1 MAAVKKK
8 AAKKKA
14 ASKKATKKKV
24 VDNSQLESK
33 LGHDPLAWLSG
44 DEEHVVSDSNIVV
57 EPETVA
63 QTEVEEKIVNE
74 AVEIQVEAEESL
86 LESTVQAETETET
99 VSSEQPA
106 ETGNKKDETMLNLPD
121 VFGIA
126 QAEIMYQEIK
136 DLLSSTDEVKIDG
149 SAVEMI
155 DASALQLLIVLVN
168 ECKSQGKKI
177 SWHKNSDKIRDSAN
191 LLNLTESLG
200 I

>member
-14 ASKKATKKKV
+14 AKKKV

-57 EPETVA
+57 EPETVV

-74 AVEIQVEAEESL
+74 AVKIQVETEESL
-86 LESTVQAETETET
+86 LESTVQAETET
-99 VSSEQPA
+99 VSSEEPA
-106 ETGNKKDETMLNLPD
+106 ETGNKKDEAMLNLPD

-136 DLLSSTDEVKIDG
+136 GLLSSIDEIKIDG

-155 DASALQLLIVLVN
+155 DASALQLLMALVN

-177 SWHKNSDKIRDSAN
+177 SWHNNSDKIRDSAN

>member
-14 ASKKATKKKV
+14 ASKKAAKKKV

-74 AVEIQVEAEESL
+74 AVEIQVETEESL
-86 LESTVQAETETET
+86 LESTVQAETET

-136 DLLSSTDEVKIDG
+136 DLLSSTDEIKIDG

-155 DASALQLLIVLVN
+155 DASALQLLIALVN

>member
-8 AAKKKA
+8 AAKKKS
-14 ASKKATKKKV
+14 ASKKTAKKKV

-44 DEEHVVSDSNIVV
+44 DEEHAVSDSNIVV

-74 AVEIQVEAEESL
+74 AVEVEEPL
-86 LESTVQAETETET
+86 LESAVQAETETI
-99 VSSEQPA
+99 SSELPA

>member
-14 ASKKATKKKV
+14 AKKKV

-74 AVEIQVEAEESL
+74 AVEIQVETEESL
-86 LESTVQAETETET
+86 LESTVQAETET

-136 DLLSSTDEVKIDG
+136 DLLSSTDEIKIDG

-155 DASALQLLIVLVN
+155 DASALQLLIVFVN
-168 ECKSQGKKI
+168 ECKSQGKKV
-177 SWHKNSDKIRDSAN
+177 SWSEKSDKINDSAK

>member
-14 ASKKATKKKV
+14 ASKKAAKKKV
-24 VDNSQLESK
+24 VDNSDLESK

-74 AVEIQVEAEESL
+74 AVEIQIETEESL
-86 LESTVQAETETET
+86 LESTVQTETET

-126 QAEIMYQEIK
+126 QSHEGTHWYIRNELIA
-136 DLLSSTDEVKIDG
+136 
-149 SAVEMI
+149 
-155 DASALQLLIVLVN
+155 ALRAKGENDV
-168 ECKSQGKKI
+168 
-177 SWHKNSDKIRDSAN
+177 
-191 LLNLTESLG
+191 
-200 I
+200 

>member
-136 DLLSSTDEVKIDG
+136 DLLSSTDEIKIDG

-191 LLNLTESLG
+191 LVNLTESLG